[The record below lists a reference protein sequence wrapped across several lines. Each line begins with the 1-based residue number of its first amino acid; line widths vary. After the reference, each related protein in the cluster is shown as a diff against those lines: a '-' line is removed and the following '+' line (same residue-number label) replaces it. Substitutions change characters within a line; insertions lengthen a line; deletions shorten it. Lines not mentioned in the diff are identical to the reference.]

1 MNLFFFAS
9 ALHALFADEDFVDF
23 LEVLMYDNFMIKL
36 GKLWLYTGE
45 FPLEKQLL
53 LTECQ

>member
-23 LEVLMYDNFMIKL
+23 LHISLLSKSVHKEVLMDDKLMIEVWKTL
-36 GKLWLYTGE
+36 FIY
-45 FPLEKQLL
+45 
-53 LTECQ
+53 